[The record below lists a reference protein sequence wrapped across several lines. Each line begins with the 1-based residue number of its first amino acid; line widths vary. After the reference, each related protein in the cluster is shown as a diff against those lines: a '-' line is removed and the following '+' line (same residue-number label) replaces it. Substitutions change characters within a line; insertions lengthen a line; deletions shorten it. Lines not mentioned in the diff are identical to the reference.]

1 VKKNIKKNGILLM
14 LVMLFV
20 FFTPQ
25 KMDADTISMGETYEN
40 NVTVRFIPSKTD
52 VLPKTGEL
60 RMDHLKKAGFVLLLL
75 VFIGIKDKHTKKSE

>member
-1 VKKNIKKNGILLM
+1 M

-40 NVTVRFIPSKTD
+40 NVTVRFIPKKADT
-52 VLPKTGEL
+52 LPKTGETNTNY
-60 RMDHLKKAGFVLLLL
+60 LKVAGVLLLL
-75 VFIGIKDKHTKKSE
+75 LTFIGIKERDSNK